1 MLIIQQNT
9 YAFLITII
17 KGEDYQG
24 LEDVETVALYNESCN
39 YNYISARFARY
50 LLRNLGRDIDDIDGD
65 FTLLWVCEALGRYQ
79 QRNVFW
85 IAKEAHFDLLFG
97 YEKDFNIPKH
107 QDNQFQCGINNGTLK
122 MEFPRKSFQGGILED
137 YLLPMGTSS
146 DGFDGNLGFR
156 MPSLVD
162 IKIQLAAQ
170 LASSPERKRRHDLRR
185 ALNVYDPQPTVLQ
198 IRFSP
203 EWDRCTASESDGS
216 VEIHDASQQI
226 ETPTSKSL
234 PAQEKGSEQSD
245 TSTFKGTKRV
255 RPDQNNTGVRCSCRC
270 VAAAVTTPK
279 VCSQGSF
286 TDSKPASPTLDA
298 EPLSMA
304 WPQNSFCKDS
314 VFQKIC
320 EESDDRLE
328 TIHPSSRS
336 VSKIAE
342 EEILLSGM
350 DRIESCEKK
359 VSRDNSSISLSSNDS
374 GILGHRRES
383 ISVLVEDCDQQLPVN
398 ICCQEP
404 KRRRRSGPE
413 STESITTAAWGDRK
427 FNEFWKW
434 NAEMENWYHFDEG
447 KKTTIW
453 YKPPP
458 WSTPSPIVGEHS
470 I

>member
-1 MLIIQQNT
+1 
-9 YAFLITII
+9 LITII

-39 YNYISARFARY
+39 DNYISARFARS
-50 LLRNLGRDIDDIDGD
+50 LLQNLGRDIDDIDGD
-65 FTLLWVCEALGRYQ
+65 FTLVWVCEALGRYQ

-97 YEKDFNIPKH
+97 YEKDFNIPKN

-122 MEFPRKSFQGGILED
+122 TEFPRKSFQGGILED

-146 DGFDGNLGFR
+146 GSFDGNLGFR

-185 ALNVYDPQPTVLQ
+185 ALNIYDPQPTVLQ
-198 IRFSP
+198 IRRSLQ
-203 EWDRCTASESDGS
+203 WDRHTASESDGS
-216 VEIHDASQQI
+216 VEIPDPSQQI
-226 ETPTSKSL
+226 ENRTSKSL
-234 PAQEKGSEQSD
+234 SAQENGSEQSD
-245 TSTFKGTKRV
+245 TFTFKGTKRV
-255 RPDQNNTGVRCSCRC
+255 RPDQNNTGVRCSCRR
-270 VAAAVTTPK
+270 VAAAAPTPEEP
-279 VCSQGSF
+279 SEGSF
-286 TDSKPASPTLDA
+286 TNSKPGSPTLDD

-304 WPQNSFCKDS
+304 WPQNLFCKES
-314 VFQKIC
+314 VFKKIC
-320 EESDDRLE
+320 EESNEMLE
-328 TIHPSSRS
+328 SIQPSSRS
-336 VSKIAE
+336 ISKIAE
-342 EEILLSGM
+342 EEILLCGM

-359 VSRDNSSISLSSNDS
+359 VSRDNSSISLSSNE
-374 GILGHRRES
+374 LGMLCHRRES
-383 ISVLVEDCDQQLPVN
+383 VSVIVEDCGQHLPVN
-398 ICCQEP
+398 ICWQEP

-413 STESITTAAWGDRK
+413 STESTTTAAWSDRK

-434 NAEMENWYHFDEG
+434 DAERENWYHFDEG